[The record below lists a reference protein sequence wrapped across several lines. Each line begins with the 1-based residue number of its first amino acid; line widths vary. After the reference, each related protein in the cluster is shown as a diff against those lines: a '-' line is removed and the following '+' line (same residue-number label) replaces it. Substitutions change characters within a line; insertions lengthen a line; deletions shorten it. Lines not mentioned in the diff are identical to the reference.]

1 MSRLKIL
8 WGRIGL
14 AVVLLA
20 SAVGYGLAS
29 STPTQPRIIRQATW
43 FECGSVDG
51 CWIFSCWLASTG
63 ESVAC
68 PGVYGG
74 GAKKI

>member
-1 MSRLKIL
+1 MKIL
-8 WGRIGL
+8 WKRVF

-20 SAVGYGLAS
+20 SALVSYGLVS
-29 STPTQPRIIRQATW
+29 STAQIQPRIIREAIW
-43 FECGSVDG
+43 YECGNGDG
-51 CWIFSCWLASTG
+51 CWAFSCWLASTG
-63 ESVAC
+63 ESIAC